1 MKVEMYQ
8 RHLKDLQERFRLN
21 HEQHLKQLQSDIR
34 QTKEH
39 NAKLI
44 EQSKPQQ
51 HTVDV
56 RA

>member
-1 MKVEMYQ
+1 MKAEMHQ
-8 RHLKDLQERFRLN
+8 RHLQKLQERFRLN
-21 HEQHLKQLQSDIR
+21 HEQNLKQLQSNAR
-34 QTKEH
+34 EAKEH
-39 NAKLI
+39 HAKLI

>member
-44 EQSKPQQ
+44 EKSKPQQ